1 MKHPVVHFEIYSDD
15 PVKLAG
21 FYKSLFDWRISEV
34 PGMDYW
40 TVSTVET
47 DTEGMPKT
55 PGGINGGLMKR
66 PPGYEERAWTNYV
79 SVESIDGA
87 VDKALTLGAQIMKAK
102 AAVPGMGWFAVLRDP
117 QHNVFALW
125 QSDKAAA

>member
-1 MKHPVVHFEIYSDD
+1 MTHPVVHFEIYSDD
-15 PVKLAG
+15 PAKLAG
-21 FYKSLFDWRISEV
+21 FYKSLFEWNITEV

-47 DTEGMPKT
+47 DREGMPVK

-79 SVESIDGA
+79 SVESVDGA
-87 VDKALTLGAQIMKAK
+87 VEKALALGAQVMKPK
-102 AAVPGMGWFAVLRDP
+102 AAVPGMGWFAILRDP

-125 QSDKAAA
+125 QTDRKAA